1 MGRINL
7 SMRPQDLVEKQEA

>member
-7 SMRPQDLVEKQEA
+7 SDIQSLT